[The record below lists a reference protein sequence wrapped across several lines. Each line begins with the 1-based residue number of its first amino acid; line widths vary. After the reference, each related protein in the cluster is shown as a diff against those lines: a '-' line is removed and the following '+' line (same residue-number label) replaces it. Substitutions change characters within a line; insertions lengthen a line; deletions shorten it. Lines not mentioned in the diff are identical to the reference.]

1 MKKCYYVPLEQINID
16 DDIYN
21 PKTYFG
27 NYPYDTDYS
36 QNRLKGKNLSDLYL
50 IVKYEKNNDFAY
62 ELITNY
68 KIPVKIFHV
77 EKKQKVTIPFYDT
90 SVVYPTYIRNVIIDG
105 KSINFNKNN
114 NLSKM
119 ALKEAK
125 HILEVYKINYPNQQM
140 PNLLEKIFAE
150 GNRKLEI
157 ILNNYEEKIK
167 QEKQDKKEIKKIYKE
182 LKYDKKK

>member
-36 QNRLKGKNLSDLYL
+36 QNRIKGQNLSDLYL
-50 IVKYEKNNDFAY
+50 IVRYEKNNDFAY

-68 KIPVKIFHV
+68 KIPVKIFNV

-90 SVVYPTYIRNVIIDG
+90 SVVYPTYIRNVIIDS

-119 ALKEAK
+119 PLTAAK
-125 HILEVYKINYPNQQM
+125 K
-140 PNLLEKIFAE
+140 
-150 GNRKLEI
+150 
-157 ILNNYEEKIK
+157 
-167 QEKQDKKEIKKIYKE
+167 
-182 LKYDKKK
+182 